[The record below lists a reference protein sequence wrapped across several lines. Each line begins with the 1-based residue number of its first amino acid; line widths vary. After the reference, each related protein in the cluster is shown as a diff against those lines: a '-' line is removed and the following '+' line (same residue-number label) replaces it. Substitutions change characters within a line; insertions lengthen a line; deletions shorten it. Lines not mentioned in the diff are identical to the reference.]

1 MHPLNAIRA
10 HNSVG
15 SECPDLK
22 IGKVGVSSFVLLRSK
37 KFFGRITQL
46 VQSGC
51 LTSSKSEVRVLLCPQ
66 GLPFWE
72 AFFVFGYF
80 LCSSVQID
88 FDNVIENN
96 AAYLAG
102 WLKILQ
108 ADSKFIFK
116 AAAEAQKAADY
127 ILNRKPA
134 TPQDN

>member
-1 MHPLNAIRA
+1 VAALQAASRRFESFCA
-10 HNSVG
+10 HKAFHFG
-15 SECPDLK
+15 RPF
-22 IGKVGVSSFVLLRSK
+22 FVL
-37 KFFGRITQL
+37 GR
-46 VQSGC
+46 
-51 LTSSKSEVRVLLCPQ
+51 
-66 GLPFWE
+66 
-72 AFFVFGYF
+72 F

-127 ILNRKPA
+127 ILGWGAAKP
-134 TPQDN
+134 NF